1 MATKEQLEQALSDLW
16 ERYGNLLS
24 MLDDSLDKLDEKP
37 KEVVREVVVPLATKQ
52 EKAYQHK
59 IKQLTAE
66 LKAKPKEIIK
76 EVTVVEHVPKEIHV
90 EVTNKEV
97 EDELRRQVEELQ
109 KELAKKPKEIVKEI
123 IKEKIVE
130 GPRRPVEIEKPS
142 SGDLREAARLMA
154 TSELNKEDLTEK
166 EIFDILMKSSQEE
179 VNTKL
184 GFWAVPLPKTDDS
197 DNDDPSTR
205 YRIKT

>member
-16 ERYGNLLS
+16 ERYGNLLA
-24 MLDDSLDKLDEKP
+24 MLDDSLDKLEEKP
-37 KEVVREVVVPLATKQ
+37 REIVREVVVPLATKQ
-52 EKAYQHK
+52 EKAYQNK

-66 LKAKPKEIIK
+66 LQKKPKETVK
-76 EVTVVEHVPKEIHV
+76 EVTVVEHIPKEVYV

-97 EDELRRQVEELQ
+97 ENELRRQIEELQ

-130 GPRRPVEIEKPS
+130 GPRRPVEVEKPS

-154 TSELNKEDLTEK
+154 SSELNKEDLSEQ

-184 GFWAVPLPKTDDS
+184 GFWAVPLPKTDD
-197 DNDDPSTR
+197 DNDDPATR

>member
-1 MATKEQLEQALSDLW
+1 MATKDQLEKALNDLW
-16 ERYGNLLS
+16 ERYGNLLA
-24 MLDDSLDKLDEKP
+24 MLDDSLDKLEEKP

-90 EVTNKEV
+90 EVVNKEV
-97 EDELRRQVEELQ
+97 EDELRRQIKKLE
-109 KELAKKPKEIVKEI
+109 KELAKKPKEIIKEVV
-123 IKEKIVE
+123 KEKIVE
-130 GPRRPVEIEKPS
+130 GPRRPIEIEKAS
-142 SGDLREAARLMA
+142 TGDLREAARLMA
-154 TSELNKEDLTEK
+154 ASELNKEDLTEK

-184 GFWAVPLPKTDDS
+184 GFWAVPLPKADD
-197 DNDDPSTR
+197 DNNDNPSTR